1 MCACAADRACM
12 DTERKGAAMNSESTT
27 AQKIAALN
35 VQIAFIQASDAKLR
49 AGEKL
54 DVALGE
60 SRN

>member
-1 MCACAADRACM
+1 M
-12 DTERKGAAMNSESTT
+12 DTERKGAVMNSESTT